1 MTMQWVRD
9 INSLYNFIG
18 YVVLRAPDQFPRE
31 DYLRPEEQMT
41 LDRAFDELR
50 HAITFVEQYFPGA
63 DRDRGLSVLLE
74 RSLTSYRNG
83 DIVAGAHTLQ
93 DFQDLI
99 FKV

>member
-1 MTMQWVRD
+1 MQWVRD
-9 INSLYNFIG
+9 INSFYDFIG
-18 YVVLRAPDQFPRE
+18 YVVLSAPDQFPRE
-31 DYLRPEEQMT
+31 DYLGPDEQMT

-50 HAITFVEQYFPGA
+50 QGIAFVELDFPGA
-63 DRDRGLSVLLE
+63 DRDRGLSALLE
-74 RSLTSYRNG
+74 RSLASYRNG